1 MSNLNLNKV
10 IIAGRITGEPKLS
23 TTANGNQTVSF
34 SLAINR
40 KVGDKDYP
48 AYPNCKAWGKTA
60 DIISRY
66 FHKGSSLC
74 AVGHI
79 DTHSYEKNGE
89 KRYVTEVVVDEVYFV
104 DSLTSREKEIIA
116 EEKAADEYGPL
127 YDDPDSSDDD
137 LPF

>member
-1 MSNLNLNKV
+1 MANLNLNKV
-10 IIAGRITGEPKLS
+10 IIAGRITSDPELA
-23 TTANGNQTVSF
+23 TTANGNQVVSF

-40 KVGDKDYP
+40 KVGGKDYP
-48 AYPNCKAWGKTA
+48 TYPSCKAWGKTA
-60 DIISRY
+60 EFISRY

-89 KRYVTEVVVDEVYFV
+89 RRYVTDVVIDEAYFV
-104 DSLTSREKEIIA
+104 DSRSDSSPREEGP
-116 EEKAADEYGPL
+116 EDWADKDFNDEL
-127 YDDPDSSDDD
+127 VSDDD